1 MPYGECD
8 RKLMELDFAFCL
20 RATAEGMAES
30 GSAVHRRVP
39 NLETGESVPWIY
51 GASPART
58 SAVFICRRSLKPK
71 GRDERT
77 EGSPQDDQGCEFW
90 ALLKRQGW

>member
-1 MPYGECD
+1 MLHGEFD

-58 SAVFICRRSLKPK
+58 SAVFICRKFLKPK

-77 EGSPQDDQGCEFW
+77 EGSPQDDQGCEFR
-90 ALLKRQGW
+90 ALSKR